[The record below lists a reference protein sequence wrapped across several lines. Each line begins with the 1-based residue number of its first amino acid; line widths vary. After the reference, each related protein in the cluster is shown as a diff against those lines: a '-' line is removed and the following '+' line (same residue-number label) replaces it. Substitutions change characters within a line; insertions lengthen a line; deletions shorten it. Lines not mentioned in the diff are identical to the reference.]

1 MESNM
6 SDDLKKRG
14 PQDASRI
21 NVNEEWELR
30 HWTAK
35 FGVTAD
41 ELKEAVKKVG
51 VTVDA
56 VSAHFGSRA

>member
-1 MESNM
+1 M
-6 SDDLKKRG
+6 SDDLNKRG

-30 HWTAK
+30 PWTKK
-35 FGVTAD
+35 FGVTEE
-41 ELKEAVKKVG
+41 ELKAAVKKVG

-56 VSAHFGSRA
+56 VSTHLGSKV

>member
-1 MESNM
+1 M
-6 SDDLKKRG
+6 SDDLSKRG

-35 FGVTAD
+35 FGVTEE
-41 ELKEAVKKVG
+41 ELKAAVKKVG
-51 VTVDA
+51 VNVEA
-56 VSAHFGSRA
+56 VSAHFGSKV